1 MNSSSM
7 QPTPPSPPEAQPS
20 EPTVSG
26 TWQYNGV
33 TLRWETSDPYS
44 VTVSVQGA
52 PPQTLTRTSP
62 RASLSGTPVRMEAM
76 LQFSSPLQRGLL
88 VLSFQL
94 SPNAIFK
101 VPLGGWIISTAQP
114 AMLSPWWPTPEQPFS
129 SETAPGPAPAEAGP
143 DAPTGQ

>member
-1 MNSSSM
+1 MNTSSE
-7 QPTPPSPPEAQPS
+7 QPTSPPPSKAQSS

-62 RASLSGTPVRMEAM
+62 RAALQGAPVRMEAM
-76 LQFSSPLQRGLL
+76 LQFSQPPQQRGVL
-88 VLSFQL
+88 VLAFQL
-94 SPNAIFK
+94 SPDIVFR
-101 VPLGGWIISTAQP
+101 VSLGGWSISTTQP
-114 AMLSPWWPTPEQPFS
+114 PMLSPWWPTPEQPFS
-129 SETAPGPAPAEAGP
+129 PETPGAPAEAGP
-143 DAPTGQ
+143 QSPTDQ